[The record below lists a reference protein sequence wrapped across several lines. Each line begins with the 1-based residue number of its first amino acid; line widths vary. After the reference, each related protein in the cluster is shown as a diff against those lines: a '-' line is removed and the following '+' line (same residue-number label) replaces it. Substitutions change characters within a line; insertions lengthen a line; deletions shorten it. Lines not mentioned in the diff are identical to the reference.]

1 MSEEEQE
8 RDILDT
14 KIRDDF
20 GPELYKVSKALSV
33 VLGYGSFG
41 DYVSQCVRRD
51 VNMFIQRGDAIDPYF
66 EEAYRHLIVYPE
78 RGKRGGEQKREEVI
92 PR

>member
-1 MSEEEQE
+1 MSEEEQ
-8 RDILDT
+8 DILDT

-20 GPELYKVSKALSV
+20 GPELYKVAKALSV
-33 VLGYGSFG
+33 VLGYESFG

-51 VNMFIQRGDAIDPYF
+51 VNMFIQRGDNIDSYF
-66 EEAYRHLIVYPE
+66 DDAYRHLIVYPE
-78 RGKRGGEQKREEVI
+78 RGKRRGEQKREEVI